1 MKKSVLIAAVL
12 FLTVSSFIFG
22 QGVIPTP
29 NFETWATHGTL
40 TTWQEPV
47 GWKSIDSFAVQLSAP
62 APVTKDSINP
72 HSGLYDIQLQ
82 TKTFFGQNY
91 PGAACTGKFNIISL
105 SPLSHIITGGFPA
118 TTKAAA
124 LAGWYRDSLVGAGD

>member
-82 TKTFFGQNY
+82 TKKFFGL
-91 PGAACTGKFNIISL
+91 I
-105 SPLSHIITGGFPA
+105 
-118 TTKAAA
+118 
-124 LAGWYRDSLVGAGD
+124 WYRHKVFLIVQSLLTQIMKQFNLHISNLMSLFKIIMA